1 MSYNVKKAVVIGA
14 GVMGASI
21 AAHIAGAGIPVCLLD
36 IVPNSLTDDE
46 KKKGLTLDSKEVR
59 NRFAISG
66 KKRILSS
73 KTKPSAIFDKS
84 FGQMIEVGNLVDDLN
99 VLKEA
104 DWIIEVIIEKLNIKK
119 DLFKKINEYRKP
131 ECIVSSNTSGIS
143 INKCAEGLPLEFK
156 QHFLGTHFFNP
167 PRYMKLFEMIPC
179 KDTLPEV
186 LDFMKVFATERLGK
200 GVVMAKDTP
209 NFIGNR
215 IGTFA
220 SVCTFK
226 LMDEYGYS
234 VAKVDKI
241 TGRAMGRPKS
251 GSFRTL
257 DMVGIDVFNHVVNNV
272 INNID
277 DEEEKKMFEVPE
289 YVKKLID
296 KGYLG
301 DKTKQG
307 FYKKVKTDNKKQ
319 ILMWDHNKEEYVEKE
334 SVKIDILDK
343 AFAQKGLENR
353 INTLIY
359 SEEEEG
365 KFAWELL
372 KKALLYSASKIP
384 EISDDFKEMDKA
396 VMWGF
401 NWDLGPFAL
410 WDTIGVKKSVKKMK
424 SEGEVIPKWVDKML
438 ASGKEN
444 FYDDIDE
451 RTASPYILLSSSKN
465 NIIMKNPDAAL
476 VDIGDGVACLQ
487 FKSKGNTLTNFIGDM
502 IGDAL
507 AEVEKNYKGL
517 VIGNQ
522 AKNFCAG
529 ANLSLIVGLAM
540 SRDWKNL
547 EKQISTL
554 QNTNMKL
561 KYFSKPIVVA
571 PFGMTLG
578 GGAEITMHAHKVAAS
593 AETYMGLVE
602 VGVGLVPSGGGVK
615 EFLIRGTAEAAK
627 VSDVDLTPFV
637 TDMFKKVAMAEV
649 STSGFEALSKRYLK
663 KSDRIVMNK
672 DALIDEAKE
681 LVLSMDK
688 AGFRPLVKENIKV
701 IGTTGKAFLSY
712 GLQQMIYGNYIS
724 EYDAH
729 IANKIA
735 TIITG
740 GNVPRNTYVTEEQ
753 ILELEK
759 EAFLSLCGEDKTLD
773 RIGYMLRTGKPLR
786 N

>member
-1 MSYNVKKAVVIGA
+1 MSFNIKKAVVVGA

-21 AAHIAGAGIPVCLLD
+21 AAHIAGAGIPVSLLD
-36 IVPNSLTDDE
+36 IVPNALTDEE
-46 KKKGLTLDSKEVR
+46 KKKELTLDSAEVR
-59 NRFAISG
+59 NRFALNG
-66 KKRILSS
+66 KNRILSL
-73 KTKPSAIFDKS
+73 KTKPSAIYDKN
-84 FGQMIEVGNLVDDLN
+84 FGQMIQVGNLEDDLN

-104 DWIIEVIIEKLNIKK
+104 DWIIEVIVEKLEIKK
-119 DLFKKINEYRKP
+119 SLFKKISEYRKP

-143 INKCAEGLPLEFK
+143 INKIAEDLPVEFK

-167 PRYMKLFEMIPC
+167 PRYMKLFEIIPC
-179 KDTLPEV
+179 KETLPEV
-186 LDFMKVFATERLGK
+186 IEFMKFFATERLGK
-200 GVVMAKDTP
+200 GVVIAKDTP

-215 IGTFA
+215 IGTYA
-220 SVCTFK
+220 SVATFK
-226 LMDEYGYS
+226 LMDKYGYS
-234 VAKVDKI
+234 FAKVDKI

-251 GSFRTL
+251 GSFRTI
-257 DMVGIDVFNHVVNNV
+257 DMVGIDIFYHVVNNV

-277 DEEEKKMFEVPE
+277 DEDEKKLFELPP

-296 KGYLG
+296 NGCLG

-319 ILMWDHNKEEYVEKE
+319 ILMWDHTKEEYVKKE

-343 AFAQKGLENR
+343 ALMQKGLANK
-353 INTLIY
+353 ITTLIY
-359 SEEEEG
+359 SEQEEG
-365 KFAWELL
+365 KFAWDIL
-372 KKALLYSASKIP
+372 KGMLLYSASKIP
-384 EISDDFKEMDKA
+384 EISDDFREMDKA

-410 WDTIGVKKSVKKMK
+410 WDAIGVKKSVERMK
-424 SEGEVIPKWVDKML
+424 AEGDVIPEWIEKML
-438 ASGKEN
+438 AAGKEN
-444 FYDDIDE
+444 FYDDVDE
-451 RTASPYILLSSSKN
+451 RTASPYILLSSAKN
-465 NIIMKNPDAAL
+465 NIIMQNPDAAL

-487 FKSKGNTLTNFIGDM
+487 FKSKGNTLTDFVGRM

-507 AEVEKNYKGL
+507 NEVENNYKGL

-522 AKNFCAG
+522 GKNFCAG

-547 EKQISTL
+547 GKQITAL

-561 KYFSKPIVVA
+561 KYFSKPVVAA

-602 VGVGLVPSGGGVK
+602 AGVGLVPSGGGVK
-615 EFLIRGTAEAAK
+615 EFLIRGTSEAAK
-627 VSDVDLTPFV
+627 VDNVDLVPFV
-637 TDMFKKVAMAEV
+637 VDMWKKIAMAEV
-649 STSGFEALSKRYLK
+649 STSGFEALSKKYLK
-663 KSDRIVMNK
+663 KSDIIVMNK
-672 DALIDEAKE
+672 DALIDQAKD

-688 AGFRPLVKENIKV
+688 TGFRPLIKENIKV
-701 IGTTGKAFLSY
+701 VGTTGKAHISFI
-712 GLQQMIYGNYIS
+712 LQQMVYGKFIS
-724 EYDAH
+724 EYDAQ

-759 EAFLSLCGEDKTLD
+759 EAFLSLCGEDKTLE
-773 RIGYMLRTGKPLR
+773 RIGYMLKTGRPLR